1 MPQVTWTH
9 TFLDV
14 FLHHV
19 PKNVRSVVDVGCGRG
34 IVGSLLR
41 IYREPDRIVGIDLFE
56 PYLDFCRK
64 LGVYDGLTRH
74 DLETASL
81 PFKDKEFDLSVALE
95 VIEHLPKQSGRT
107 LMGELERIS
116 EMVIVS
122 TPNRY
127 FHQDP
132 YDGNSLQKHLSRWTV
147 QDLKTKGYKVLGV
160 GGLLFFGKEVKYL
173 SYALGRLT
181 LVLPRLSSTIMGV
194 YYDKPKANFRGQFPR
209 SDSF

>member
-56 PYLDFCRK
+56 PYLDFCGK
-64 LGVYDGLTRH
+64 LGVYDEVTRH
-74 DLETASL
+74 DLKIPSL
-81 PFKDKEFDLSVALE
+81 PFKNKEFDLSVALE

-107 LMGELERIS
+107 LMGELERVS
-116 EMVIVS
+116 QMVIVS

-132 YDGNSLQKHLSRWTV
+132 YDENVLQKHLSRWTV
-147 QDLKTKGYKVLGV
+147 PDLKSRGYKVLGV
-160 GGLLFFGKEVKYL
+160 GGLMFFGKEVRYL
-173 SYALGRLT
+173 SYVLGRLT
-181 LVLPRLSSTIMGV
+181 LVLPRLSGTVMGI
-194 YYDKPKANFRGQFPR
+194 YSDESKASLP
-209 SDSF
+209 